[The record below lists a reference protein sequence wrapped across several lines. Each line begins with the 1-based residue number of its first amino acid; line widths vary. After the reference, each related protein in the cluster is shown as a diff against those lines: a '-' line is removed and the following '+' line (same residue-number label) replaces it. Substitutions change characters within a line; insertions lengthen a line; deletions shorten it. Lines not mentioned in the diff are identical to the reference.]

1 MPSPFPGMDP
11 YLEDPRRWPDV
22 HTELISGI
30 RAFLNQRLLPK
41 YYATIEERVYISDE
55 YDPGRRVL
63 VPHVRLLQKSAAG
76 TVSDRGESSVST
88 VAVAEPVEAIT
99 LIHEEIREP
108 RVEIIDAD
116 GQAVV
121 AVIEVLSPTN
131 KIHGSAGR
139 ESYDRKRLEIMH
151 SSSHFIEIDLL
162 RDGEGF
168 SPYEALPPH
177 EYRVHISRAQGR
189 PRGLLWP
196 IKIEQQLPP
205 INVPLRSGDPD
216 ASLDLQAVFSAAYDR
231 AAYGSILNYR
241 AEPAF
246 PLPAEQARWAD
257 RLLRE
262 KDLR

>member
-30 RAFLNQRLLPK
+30 RAFLNERLLPK

-63 VPHVRLLQKSAAG
+63 VPDVRLLQKSATGTISNRDAG
-76 TVSDRGESSVST
+76 DAATA
-88 VAVAEPVEAIT
+88 AVAEPIEAIT
-99 LIHEEIREP
+99 LIEEEIREP

-121 AVIEVLSPTN
+121 AVIEVLSPSN

-151 SSSHFIEIDLL
+151 SPSHFIEIDLL
-162 RDGEGF
+162 REGEGF

-177 EYRVHISRAQGR
+177 EYRVHVSRTQRR
-189 PRGLLWP
+189 PSGLLWP

-205 INVPLRSGDPD
+205 IKVPLKDADPD
-216 ASLDLQAVFSAAYDR
+216 ASLDLQVVFSSAYDR
-231 AAYGSILNYR
+231 AAYGSILDYR
-241 AEPAF
+241 AAPAV
-246 PLPAEQARWAD
+246 PLPAEQAQWAE
-257 RLLRE
+257 RLLRA
-262 KDLR
+262 KGL